1 MPLWEK
7 LRIPKAL
14 HPESLASAAIGDL
27 KLAASFIKSV
37 ETHDETLDLE
47 IRRIARRL
55 EDITDTLAERTENA
69 DRTRG
74 Y

>member
-14 HPESLASAAIGDL
+14 RPESVASAGICDL
-27 KLAASFIKSV
+27 KLAASFIKSI
-37 ETHDETLDLE
+37 ETQDETLDLE